1 LIILIDEL
9 FFIKIKLT
17 DNKMIKYA
25 VLALSLVSV
34 SVFANSTLGSMSNVP
49 DVKHE
54 AKKGFNGQV
63 GLGLANISEY
73 VGAKNN
79 ESILVPLIN
88 VNYNDTFYIKFNR
101 LGAWFYKSDNGF
113 RVGGVLTRQAGYDK
127 KELPDGLINKVGK
140 EDTTLVGVNAQ
151 YKKGKFSAEAGF
163 LMGMGDNGKNDE
175 GSDGGKFYAQAGYTF
190 LATSQYTLTGMVK
203 VAKWDEDLV
212 EYYYGNKD
220 ASTNVTVGLV
230 GTYKLNDKWTM
241 LGVVTAASLGD
252 EITDSAI
259 AEDDS
264 SNMILLGA
272 TYSF

>member
-1 LIILIDEL
+1 M
-9 FFIKIKLT
+9 

-25 VLALSLVSV
+25 ALAFSLVSV
-34 SVFANSTLGSMSNVP
+34 PVFANSTLSSMSNVP
-49 DVKHE
+49 DVKSE

-63 GLGLANISEY
+63 GLGLTNVSEY
-73 VGAKNN
+73 IGAKNT
-79 ESILVPLIN
+79 ESIFVPLVN

-127 KELPDGLINKVGK
+127 NELPDNLINKVRK

-163 LMGMGDNGKNDE
+163 LMGTGDNGKNNE
-175 GSDGGKFYAQAGYTF
+175 GSEGEKFYAQAGYTF
-190 LATSQYTLTGMVK
+190 LATAQYTLTGMVK
-203 VAKWDEDLV
+203 LEKWDEDLV
-212 EYYYGNKD
+212 EYYYDTKET
-220 ASTNVTVGLV
+220 STNVTVGLV

-241 LGVVTAASLGD
+241 LGAVTATSLGD
-252 EITDSAI
+252 EIADSAI